1 MHSNHI
7 KQSRMIIETER
18 TILRPW
24 HEEDAVALNPGDVID
39 IPEGAKHWHG
49 AQKDSWFQPIATH
62 IATGGKE
69 SNEWLEAVSD
79 EEYNKL

>member
-24 HEEDAVALNPGDVID
+24 HEEDAVDLYLYAKDPDALVG
-39 IPEGAKHWHG
+39 G
-49 AQKDSWFQPIATH
+49 
-62 IATGGKE
+62 TGI
-69 SNEWLEAVSD
+69 WV
-79 EEYNKL
+79 